1 MPQKVVKKG
10 KEKEIGKVTHFFDQI
25 GVAVIELKI
34 GLKIGDKIKIVGAT
48 SNFEQKVDSMQIEH
62 KSVAKAG
69 KGDAIGIKV
78 IDKVRPND
86 KVYVL
91 E

>member
-1 MPQKVVKKG
+1 MPQKVAKKG

-25 GVAVIELKI
+25 SVAVIELKT
-34 GLKIGDKIKIVGAT
+34 GLKVGDKIRIVGAT
-48 SNFEQKVDSMQIEH
+48 TNFEQKVDSIQIEH
-62 KSVAKAG
+62 KAVAKAG
-69 KGDAIGIKV
+69 KGDAIGTKM